1 MPLFGLAVGSFLNLT
16 IDRVPR
22 GESIVSPSS
31 KCARCERRLSPLD
44 LVPLLSYLW
53 LRGKCRFCGAR
64 IPLRNSFVEAAAG
77 AMFLLVAYRF
87 GLTTTTAV
95 ILVYSSLFIVIFAI
109 DLERT
114 IIPDVL
120 VFPAV
125 FIAFVA
131 GPFGPVGEDRS
142 LLDTLL
148 HVAGGG
154 ALGFITMFL
163 IYMVSYFAYKG
174 SVGLGFG
181 DVKLGALI
189 GLVAGFPEDSGGPL
203 FRLHLRW
210 CNSGSTF
217 AAETQRPPRG
227 NTIRAISY
235 GQHYYSTPCRKG
247 LWMVRRLVRLRCR
260 SRDLKGLESQS
271 NVDHVLE

>member
-95 ILVYSSLFIVIFAI
+95 ILAYSSLFIVIFAI

-189 GLVAGFPEDSGGPL
+189 GLVAGFPEIVVVLYFAFISGGVIAVL
-203 FRLHLRW
+203 LLLLKLRGRREAIPYGPFLT
-210 CNSGSTF
+210 GSTITVLLVGKDFGWYVGWF
-217 AAETQRPPRG
+217 A
-227 NTIRAISY
+227 
-235 GQHYYSTPCRKG
+235 
-247 LWMVRRLVRLRCR
+247 
-260 SRDLKGLESQS
+260 
-271 NVDHVLE
+271 